1 MSDWHIWTLIQQRY
15 RSIADFLRETPEIE
29 TFLYPT
35 VVKEYDTR
43 GGKRKRDVPLY
54 SNYIFLKYHN
64 TPKIFNKL
72 STCPGLKNYVGE
84 CSEEE
89 IVAMEELTKKKYED
103 LVPMTTDVRVG
114 NNYKL
119 VGTPF
124 KGFICTVKDRKGANL
139 VVTVEVFGS
148 DRILK
153 CSVDDIS
160 LEG

>member
-1 MSDWHIWTLIQQRY
+1 MGKWHVWTVLQNHYKKIENFF
-15 RSIADFLRETPEIE
+15 SETPEVE

-35 VVKEYDTR
+35 VVKEYDTKN
-43 GGKRKRDVPLY
+43 GKRKRDVPLY
-54 SNYIFLKYHN
+54 SNYIFIKYRN
-64 TPKIFNKL
+64 NPRVFNKL

-84 CSEEE
+84 CSEQE
-89 IVAMEELTKKKYED
+89 IASMEELTKKKYED
-103 LVPMTTDVRVG
+103 LVPAVDVRVG

-119 VGTPF
+119 IGTPF

-148 DRILK
+148 DRLLK
-153 CSVDDIS
+153 CSVDDIA